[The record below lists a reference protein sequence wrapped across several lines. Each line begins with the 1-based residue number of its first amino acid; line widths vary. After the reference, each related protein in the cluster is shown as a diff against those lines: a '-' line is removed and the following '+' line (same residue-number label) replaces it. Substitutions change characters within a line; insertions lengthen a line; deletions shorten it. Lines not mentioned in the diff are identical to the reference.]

1 MAHLNERYIQQGYK
15 FHALPLAIF
24 LQHSGSN
31 LDVAISNTF
40 PFPCKTWRCLSDRI
54 EEKGKCAELDSFH
67 LRGRRQ
73 VDAAHNAVMV
83 KASQVSP
90 ICPPFT
96 LAPMHSNKAPPLSA
110 TVFSSMSK
118 PSSLLLH
125 IPNSGE
131 FIVIEQQ
138 HHH

>member
-1 MAHLNERYIQQGYK
+1 MR
-15 FHALPLAIF
+15 P
-24 LQHSGSN
+24 
-31 LDVAISNTF
+31 ISNKF
-40 PFPCKTWRCLSDRI
+40 PFPCKTSRCLSDRI
-54 EEKGKCAELDSFH
+54 EEKGKCAELDRFH

-96 LAPMHSNKAPPLSA
+96 LAPMHSNNKAPPLSA

-138 HHH
+138 HHHHQHHLTCVSSAGLHFSSRILVRKSS